1 MVKEFKVN
9 GKIVDRMNANLKVIN
24 KIQRNK
30 LNVAKYDEP
39 DSRFVEVPDEFT
51 TIKNFA
57 KDNRTINKKKEEFYF
72 DLTDDGKPMNIKKE
86 SRIDKMRKP
95 FTIRNG
101 KKYYGKFH
109 SV

>member
-9 GKIVDRMNANLKVIN
+9 GKIVDRMNANIKVIN
-24 KIQRNK
+24 SIQRRK
-30 LNVAKYDEP
+30 LDIAKHEEP
-39 DSRFVEVPDEFT
+39 DSRFVSVPDEFT

-57 KDNRTINKKKEEFYF
+57 KDNRTINKKKEAFYF
-72 DLTDDGKPMNIKKE
+72 DMKDDGKPMNIKKE
-86 SRIDKMRKP
+86 TRIDKMRKP

-101 KKYYGKFH
+101 KKYTGKFH